1 MGTTRAHADTSTRAA
16 IPRIILAVIAV
27 LVAAGC
33 STGHSSASPAG
44 PQTAPDGTI
53 TLSFA
58 SGEPRPVDTTF
69 TRLAEQLS
77 GGHLKIR
84 TVYYN
89 AESTSIDV
97 SIAAGLQSG
106 KLDVGDVASRAWESL
121 GVEAFRAY
129 QEPFL
134 VTSRELFDKA
144 VTGTVASGLLGT
156 LRAAKITGLAIVPRS
171 IRYLYSA
178 RPLTT
183 PAQFQGAKIR
193 INVSATTGEVLTA
206 LGATGV
212 TDVASG
218 QPAVRALRSGKLTAI
233 EADPEIAAGSGY
245 VQAAP
250 YVLVN
255 APLFAKTTTFAVNS
269 ARLARLPAQAA
280 GWLRQAAR
288 QAAAGQAGNAEDR
301 AAWASACGQGLKPLA
316 VTPGQ
321 FTALHAAEAATYADL
336 AADQQTTLA
345 TARIGG
351 LATRAPRMDAWATC
365 HGVGVAASA
374 TKMLDGTYRTTIS
387 HADVTAGGDCGDCGN
402 NGDYTIIIR
411 DGRYAI
417 IHQNPPDANHSE
429 PSVSFFDPWKP
440 DDPIDVGTVTV
451 EGNRAI
457 VDADIQQQ
465 FGASGPAAYTFE
477 AFRGHLTLHPV
488 SGAVWE
494 PWDAHPLQRSS

>member
-1 MGTTRAHADTSTRAA
+1 MRGKQARAMTISLHRSHRAH
-16 IPRIILAVIAV
+16 LIA
-27 LVAAGC
+27 AAGAALTLLAGC
-33 STGHSSASPAG
+33 GSGASKSGGQPE
-44 PQTAPDGTI
+44 TAPDGTI

-69 TRLAEQLS
+69 TNLAEQLS
-77 GGHLKIR
+77 RGHLRIR

-89 AESTSIDV
+89 AHSTSVDQ
-97 SIAAGLQSG
+97 SIASGLRSG

-134 VTSRELFDKA
+134 VTSRELLDKA

-156 LRAAKITGLAIVPRS
+156 LMAAKITGLAIVPRS
-171 IRYLYSA
+171 IRYLYST

-193 INVSATTGEVLTA
+193 INVSATTSEVLTA

-212 TDVASG
+212 TDVATS
-218 QPAVRALRSGKLTAI
+218 QPAVQALRSGTLTAI
-233 EADPEIAAGSGY
+233 EADPETAILNGY

-288 QAAAGQAGNAEDR
+288 QAAASQAGDAEDR
-301 AAWASACGQGLKPLA
+301 VAWASACGQGLKPLA
-316 VTPGQ
+316 ITPGQ
-321 FTALHAAEAATYADL
+321 FAALHAAEAATYADL

-345 TARIGG
+345 VGRIGG
-351 LATRAPRMDAWATC
+351 LAVRGPRMDAWATC
-365 HGVGVAASA
+365 HGVGIGASP
-374 TKMLDGTYRTTIS
+374 TKVMDGTYGVTIS
-387 HADVTAGGDCGDCGN
+387 SAEVASGGGVTCGN
-402 NGDYTIIIR
+402 DGMLTLTVH
-411 DGRYAI
+411 DGRSALVR
-417 IHQNPPDANHSE
+417 PTLPTLPRRRPTPASCSAASS
-429 PSVSFFDPWKP
+429 P
-440 DDPIDVGTVTV
+440 GT
-451 EGNRAI
+451 
-457 VDADIQQQ
+457 
-465 FGASGPAAYTFE
+465 
-477 AFRGHLTLHPV
+477 V
-488 SGAVWE
+488 SGARWDTAR
-494 PWDAHPLQRSS
+494 PWRRLS

>member
-1 MGTTRAHADTSTRAA
+1 MTISLHRSRRAH
-16 IPRIILAVIAV
+16 VIA
-27 LVAAGC
+27 AAGAALTLLAGC
-33 STGHSSASPAG
+33 GSGASKSGGKPE
-44 PQTAPDGTI
+44 TAPDGTI

-134 VTSRELFDKA
+134 VTSRELLDKA

-156 LRAAKITGLAIVPRS
+156 LKAAKITGLAIVPRS

-193 INVSATTGEVLTA
+193 INVSATTSEVLTA

-212 TDVASG
+212 TDVATK

-233 EADPEIAAGSGY
+233 EADPETAILNGY

-351 LATRAPRMDAWATC
+351 LATRAPRIDAWATC
-365 HGVGVAASA
+365 HGVGIGA
-374 TKMLDGTYRTTIS
+374 T
-387 HADVTAGGDCGDCGN
+387 N
-402 NGDYTIIIR
+402 
-411 DGRYAI
+411 
-417 IHQNPPDANHSE
+417 
-429 PSVSFFDPWKP
+429 
-440 DDPIDVGTVTV
+440 
-451 EGNRAI
+451 
-457 VDADIQQQ
+457 
-465 FGASGPAAYTFE
+465 
-477 AFRGHLTLHPV
+477 
-488 SGAVWE
+488 
-494 PWDAHPLQRSS
+494 